1 MKKLFIYSL
10 FLNHFLIA
18 SDIAR
23 VLNVENQ
30 VYLTRDNSVMPVTN
44 QTLFQKNDIINTS
57 NQSSL
62 KLLFIDGT
70 TVKFDSNSSL
80 RISNYEY
87 DNNSIVNFM
96 IPNGEFELKVGT
108 ISSNNFRIHTEN
120 SIFIAKCMNMK
131 IKISEN
137 IENIEC
143 IYADEID
150 EDLEFETIKNPLDS
164 NIENLSEKTF
174 FN

>member
-10 FLNHFLIA
+10 FLNQFLVA

-23 VLNVENQ
+23 VLEIEEQ
-30 VYLTRDNSVMPVTN
+30 AYLTRNNNVMPITN

-57 NQSSL
+57 NESSL

-70 TVKFDSNSSL
+70 TIEFHSNSSL

-87 DNNSIVNFM
+87 DDNSLVNFM
-96 IPNGEFELKVGT
+96 IPSGEFELKVGT

-143 IYADEID
+143 IYTDEID
-150 EDLEFETIKNPLDS
+150 DNLEFETIKNPLDS